1 MCKHSN
7 VFSLPVLMDECL
19 ITYIQRSRGG
29 GFGNRWQIAT
39 NVPSVTFGARGAVE
53 DNAVDRSHTIY
64 PQRKLEARPGLTARR
79 VFTGEHIGKVTPVS
93 IPNTVVKL
101 SEPMIVPKARK

>member
-19 ITYIQRSRGG
+19 ITYIQRSRDE
-29 GFGNRWQIAT
+29 GFCSRITARRT
-39 NVPSVTFGARGAVE
+39 LPRKILGARGAVE
-53 DNAVDRSHTIY
+53 KSEVDRSYAIY
-64 PQRKLEARPGLTARR
+64 TQRKLEARLGFTARR

-101 SEPMIVPKARK
+101 SEPMIVPTARK